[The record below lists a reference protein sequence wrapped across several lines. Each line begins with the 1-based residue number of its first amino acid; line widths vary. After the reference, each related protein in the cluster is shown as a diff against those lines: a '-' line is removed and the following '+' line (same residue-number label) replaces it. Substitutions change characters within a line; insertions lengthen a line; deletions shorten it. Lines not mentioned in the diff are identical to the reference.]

1 LAVHFERRQDLEF
14 RIINCRRCR
23 RRITGSSVVKR
34 LWLTGLAGLA
44 LSALAVVP
52 AQAEVR
58 IGVVNYSKLMQES
71 PQYKAVQDALRG
83 EFAGK
88 QRELSAQQAALKAK
102 QDKLEKDGTTM
113 TADQRTKAE
122 KELRDGNRDYSQ
134 KVSDFQ
140 EEATARQNE
149 ELSRLQSALIA
160 EVQSYALSQK
170 YDLVLA
176 DGVIYAANSFDI
188 TSAVL
193 ASLQARGATP
203 AAAAPAATPKPAA
216 PAPK

>member
-1 LAVHFERRQDLEF
+1 M
-14 RIINCRRCR
+14 
-23 RRITGSSVVKR
+23 KR
-34 LWLTGLAGLA
+34 SWLVGVTGLA

-52 AQAEVR
+52 AHAEIR

-88 QRELSAQQAALKAK
+88 QRDLTAQQTALKTK
-102 QDKLEKDGTTM
+102 QDKLEKDGATM
-113 TADQRTKAE
+113 TAEQRTKAE

-160 EVQSYALSQK
+160 EVQSFALSQK

-176 DGVIYAANSFDI
+176 DGVIYASPTFDI
-188 TSAVL
+188 TAAVL
-193 ASLQARGATP
+193 ASLQARAAAP
-203 AAAAPAATPKPAA
+203 AAAAPAATPKP
-216 PAPK
+216 PAPVTK

>member
-1 LAVHFERRQDLEF
+1 ML
-14 RIINCRRCR
+14 
-23 RRITGSSVVKR
+23 VKR
-34 LWLTGLAGLA
+34 SWLVEIAGLA
-44 LSALAVVP
+44 LGALAVVP

-88 QRELSAQQAALKAK
+88 QRELTAQQAALKAK
-102 QDKLEKDGTTM
+102 QEKLEKDGATM
-113 TADQRTKAE
+113 TAEQRTKAE

-160 EVQSYALSQK
+160 EVNSYALSQK

-176 DGVIYAANSFDI
+176 DGVIYASNGLDI

-193 ASLQARGATP
+193 ASLQARGAT
-203 AAAAPAATPKPAA
+203 AAPAAAPKPAA
-216 PAPK
+216 PPSK